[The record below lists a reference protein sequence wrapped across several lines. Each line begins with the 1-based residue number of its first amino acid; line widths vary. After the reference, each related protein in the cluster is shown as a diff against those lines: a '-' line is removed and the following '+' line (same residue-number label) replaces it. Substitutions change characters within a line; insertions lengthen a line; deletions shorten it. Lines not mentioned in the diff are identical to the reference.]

1 MITRTKILSAFAA
14 AAILGGTTLASTSPA
29 QAWCG
34 YYGCGYGYSDG
45 ALAAGIVGGLAVGAI
60 AASAAHQAQANREAE
75 ARAAYYANRRPAP
88 RKARAVRQVRR

>member
-1 MITRTKILSAFAA
+1 MIIRTKILSALAA
-14 AAILGGTTLASTSPA
+14 ASILGGATVASTSPA

-60 AASAAHQAQANREAE
+60 AASAAHDARVRDAE
-75 ARAAYYANRRPAP
+75 ARRAAYYGHRRPAA
-88 RKARAVRQVRR
+88 RKARAARHVHR